1 MVFTFLNLV
10 AVSGILVGLIEGSS
24 VAYRN
29 KYIGDFV
36 VSPLATKKTIPDT
49 ESIVNILQNTPEI
62 QAFSV
67 RYANSG
73 TLESN
78 YNNRD
83 ASKRRE
89 LASGNILGIKP
100 SQEVL
105 VTGWNKDI
113 LEGEFLED
121 SEKMEIWLLLA
132 ILNRHDRIH

>member
-78 YNNRD
+78 YNNRV
-83 ASKRRE
+83 SSNKR
-89 LASGNILGIKP
+89 LP
-100 SQEVL
+100 S
-105 VTGWNKDI
+105 
-113 LEGEFLED
+113 
-121 SEKMEIWLLLA
+121 
-132 ILNRHDRIH
+132 